1 MSLLT
6 SKVIQNPF
14 RSQKCPPRLLGGC
27 SGDSKEN
34 VLFHW
39 TEGPEI
45 LYIAYL
51 MFIHVSFGVQIHI
64 HYTQEER
71 ISSKT
76 PWRIIWRLI
85 GECPLPVNLKA
96 FKFAQSF
103 LNVYIYIN
111 LNVRIHP
118 DSIQEWGMS
127 SQTSWLMLWRLIGE
141 SHLSVHQ
148 GAWNFEQNF
157 LKAYIYHSWFRKS
170 IVNKTPFRN
179 QDCPWRT
186 ERVNLD

>member
-96 FKFAQSF
+96 FKFAQSC
-103 LNVYIYIN
+103 YIYN
-111 LNVRIHP
+111 SWCPNSSRLHSGMKNVLQDFLVDALETHRRI
-118 DSIQEWGMS
+118 S
-127 SQTSWLMLWRLIGE
+127 SFSSSKG
-141 SHLSVHQ
+141 
-148 GAWNFEQNF
+148 
-157 LKAYIYHSWFRKS
+157 
-170 IVNKTPFRN
+170 
-179 QDCPWRT
+179 T
-186 ERVNLD
+186 ELPKGL